1 MGDDKKKKGGSKA
14 GLVLIVLVLAV
25 VGTGVLGWLRPETP
39 YIGPLVASIFKQA
52 AAVGNGEGTY
62 SVKISELRFSD
73 AEFSEGANL
82 DLQVKIFRIDAQGKR
97 VGDAIYDTGQY
108 GERLVQ
114 SGNKEKP
121 LVVRWPDNA
130 VAIDWKRGQE
140 FLIEVWDTKGS
151 DTLLVERR
159 TEKSA
164 GFPLSGQM
172 TFAQVEG
179 HDTRDA
185 KGNYIKFDA
194 VATTGK

>member
-14 GLVLIVLVLAV
+14 GLVLVVLLLAV
-25 VGTGVLGWLRPETP
+25 AGVGALGYMKPETP

-62 SVKISELRFSD
+62 SVKITELRFSD
-73 AEFSEGANL
+73 AEFKEGENL
-82 DLQVKIFRIDAQGKR
+82 DLQVKIYRVDADGKR
-97 VGDAIYDTGQY
+97 LGDALYDTGKY

-114 SGNKEKP
+114 AANKEKP
-121 LVVRWPDNA
+121 LVARWPDNP
-130 VAIDWKRGQE
+130 VTIDWKRGQE
-140 FLIEVWDTKGS
+140 FLIEVWDLKGS

-159 TEKSA
+159 TEKST

-172 TFAQVEG
+172 TFAQIAS
-179 HDTRDA
+179 HDARDP

-194 VATTGK
+194 SPTAGK

>member
-1 MGDDKKKKGGSKA
+1 MGDDKKKKSGSKA
-14 GLVLIVLVLAV
+14 GLLLVALLGC
-25 VGTGVLGWLRPETP
+25 VGGVGVLGWMRPETP

-62 SVKISELRFSD
+62 SVKIGELRFSD
-73 AEFSEGANL
+73 AEFKEGENL
-82 DLQVKIFRIDAQGKR
+82 DLQVKIYRVDAEGKR
-97 VGDAIYDTGQY
+97 AGEAIYDTGKY

-114 SGNKEKP
+114 AGNKEKP

-140 FLIEVWDTKGS
+140 FLIEVWDMKGS
-151 DTLLVERR
+151 DTLLIERR

-164 GFPLSGQM
+164 GFPLSGQI
-172 TFAQVEG
+172 TFAQVNG
-179 HDTRDA
+179 HDARDA

-194 VATTGK
+194 SPTSGK

>member
-140 FLIEVWDTKGS
+140 FLIEVWDMKGS

-172 TFAQVEG
+172 TVAQVEG
-179 HDTRDA
+179 HDARDA

>member
-1 MGDDKKKKGGSKA
+1 MADDRKKKGGSKA

-52 AAVGNGEGTY
+52 AAVGNAEGTY

-73 AEFSEGANL
+73 AEFNEGEDL
-82 DLQVKIFRIDAQGKR
+82 DLQVKIYRLDAQGKR
-97 VGDAIYDTGQY
+97 VGDAIYDTSKY

-114 SGNKEKP
+114 AGSKEKP

-130 VAIDWKRGQE
+130 VSIDWKRGQE
-140 FLIEVWDTKGS
+140 FLIEVWDMNGNDS
-151 DTLLVERR
+151 LLVERS

-164 GFPLSGQM
+164 GFPLSGQI
-172 TFAQVEG
+172 TFAQVDG
-179 HDTRDA
+179 HDARDA
-185 KGNYIKFDA
+185 KGNFIKFDA